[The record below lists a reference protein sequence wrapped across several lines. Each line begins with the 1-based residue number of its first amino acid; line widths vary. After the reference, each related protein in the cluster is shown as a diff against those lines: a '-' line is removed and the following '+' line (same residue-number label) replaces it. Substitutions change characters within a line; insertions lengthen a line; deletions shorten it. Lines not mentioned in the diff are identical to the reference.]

1 MTTQPDFTKE
11 RVLKLITDVLKP
23 HAEAQAPWSEHEAR
37 AVAELAEGIFTALDA
52 ANIIRKPHPFAALL
66 AELQQIG
73 APAPWSAKGGALID
87 ANGNFL
93 GSITITTRLD
103 ADAWE
108 RAAELIV
115 LCVNTCAG
123 FKLEMKP

>member
-52 ANIIRKPHPFAALL
+52 ANIIRHPHPFTAFTE
-66 AELQQIG
+66 ELEQLN
-73 APAPWSAKGGALID
+73 APAPWIAHNFGLID
-87 ANGNFL
+87 
-93 GSITITTRLD
+93 D
-103 ADAWE
+103 AAGGE
-108 RAAELIV
+108 LARVLAPSARSHRIAELIV